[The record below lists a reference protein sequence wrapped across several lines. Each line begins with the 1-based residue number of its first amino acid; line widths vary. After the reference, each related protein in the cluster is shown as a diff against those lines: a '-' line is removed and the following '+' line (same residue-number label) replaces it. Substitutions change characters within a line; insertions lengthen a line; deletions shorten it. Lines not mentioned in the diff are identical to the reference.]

1 MRPMARPARVRLP
14 GSLPALV
21 SAFISFLTVVVY
33 VVVIVSQGDVD
44 APAAALVAG
53 WIVGLGVCALLGG
66 LRVGPERVIA
76 LGAATGGLFGAAVL
90 ALFSI
95 GALLLVAAIFAL
107 VAWMR
112 AGAEVPTRQNQ
123 LGAFAGLGAALGFL
137 AVVFLI

>member
-1 MRPMARPARVRLP
+1 MRPMARPARARPP

-21 SAFISFLTVVVY
+21 SACVAFLTAIVY

-44 APAAALVAG
+44 VPAAALVAC

-66 LRVGPERVIA
+66 LRAGPERVIA

-112 AGAEVPTRQNQ
+112 AGVEVPTRQNQ
-123 LGAFAGLGAALGFL
+123 LGALAGIGAALGFL

>member
-1 MRPMARPARVRLP
+1 MARPARDRPP
-14 GSLPALV
+14 GSSPALV
-21 SAFISFLTVVVY
+21 SAFISFLVAIVY

-44 APAAALVAG
+44 VPAAALVAG

-66 LRVGPERVIA
+66 LRAGPERVIA

-107 VAWMR
+107 VAWIR
-112 AGAEVPTRQNQ
+112 AGADVSTRQNQ
-123 LGAFAGLGAALGFL
+123 LGALAGIGTALGFL
-137 AVVFLI
+137 ALVFLI